1 MFDYLNKILKEG
13 EDKEYTQEQHE
24 KSLRD
29 VRKIKLI
36 LKHVRPNKSVCSF
49 YIVAFPTF
57 NEVKIFPIFTAL
69 YTPHSEFS
77 RIKKKIESVL
87 PNNIKVWEW
96 MGGGVDCDEWKELAK
111 NVTPETKSSFSEF
124 IFPEH
129 KDEEL
134 TEKWSEKYKRSI
146 DCNNPKGFS
155 QKAHC
160 QGRKKKDLDEYG
172 RTLKMARRQGVGT
185 RFPKSAIKAN
195 PGRFRKYT
203 RDMNEESLRY
213 LDRVVELCR
222 ILNEEKKPDA
232 EWEFEVKKN
241 VDKSL
246 DWVKTKDQAI
256 SYIKTLFDKIKNVS
270 DNIKYKILKYV
281 IYSFVGILS
290 ITQMN
295 NIYDGLTKEKPNLEQ
310 LKVSGGGEEKKIE
323 TQKKPEITTK
333 KRVRDYDE
341 KLTQHIKNEEGSIEN
356 RGEPVLTAYDIGDG
370 AKTIGYG
377 HAIFR
382 DKSMGNTGGDYPFI
396 PKYNKVI
403 VGKTKITKKQAEE
416 VLRDDLDKTKEQ
428 LNKILDEWEKDGIT
442 PDIDQDMYNAMISM
456 MYNMGIGNFK
466 KSQFIKYVK
475 QNELDKAKEQI
486 KKESSRS
493 FRRFPGVKKRR
504 EKESKMFGGEP
515 LNESEEKSS
524 SLKSTMLKI
533 IDNEGLIRATQRV
546 NGIERLGKIL
556 NETPEMLLT
565 KYLTK
570 KTFSTNDI
578 QRGTGGYNFKF
589 ELLSVKNYGYVHEF
603 VYSIKEGTVELIM
616 TDDDTEYNLFGNY
629 VRELES
635 WWEIQFEIR
644 DVLRDF
650 SEELCEKIKLDV
662 EDFTINYSFRGKKES
677 TILEETEDA
686 NKNRILEKQVKKLIN
701 RFTRDIEFPENFYD
715 FMVDVVEDKR
725 YDKNILKITTV
736 MKKPFSDEDS
746 INLDIIK
753 RKFMNNIRPM
763 FQNNFGR
770 FSTGSTATLQA
781 YKESKEGGYL

>member
-1 MFDYLNKILKEG
+1 MLDYLNKILKEG
-13 EDKEYTQEQHE
+13 EDNEYTQEQYD
-24 KSLRD
+24 KSQRDLRK
-29 VRKIKLI
+29 VKLI
-36 LKHVRPNKSVCSF
+36 LKHIRPDKSLCCFHV
-49 YIVAFPTF
+49 VAFPAY
-57 NEVKIFPIFTAL
+57 NEIYIYPIFSL
-69 YTPHSEFS
+69 NYTPRNELK
-77 RIKKKIESVL
+77 RIQNKVNAAL
-87 PNNIKVWEW
+87 GNNIKASEFT
-96 MGGGVDCDEWKELAK
+96 GGEVDCDVWKEL
-111 NVTPETKSSFSEF
+111 TKKMDNYQTKHSFSEF
-124 IFPEH
+124 IFPEN

-134 TEKWSEKYKRSI
+134 TEKWSQKYKKSI
-146 DCNNPKGFS
+146 DCDNPKGFS
-155 QKAHC
+155 QRAHC

-203 RDMNEESLRY
+203 REMNEESLRY

-270 DNIKYKILKYV
+270 DNIKHKILRYV
-281 IYSFVGILS
+281 IYSFVGLFT

-295 NIYDGLTKEKPNLEQ
+295 SMYDDLTKEEPNLEQ
-310 LKVSGGGEEKKIE
+310 IKAPGGGGSEKKGDTE
-323 TQKKPEITTK
+323 KKPEIQTK
-333 KRVRDYDE
+333 KRIRDYDE

-382 DKSMGNTGGDYPFI
+382 DKSIGNTGGDYPFI
-396 PKYNKVI
+396 PKYHKVI

-428 LNKILDEWEKDGIT
+428 LNKILDDWEKDGIT

-515 LNESEEKSS
+515 LNESKYEKIDTVKFLFRRVTKEE
-524 SLKSTMLKI
+524 L
-533 IDNEGLIRATQRV
+533 DDE
-546 NGIERLGKIL
+546 
-556 NETPEMLLT
+556 
-565 KYLTK
+565 
-570 KTFSTNDI
+570 
-578 QRGTGGYNFKF
+578 F
-589 ELLSVKNYGYVHEF
+589 EKNY
-603 VYSIKEGTVELIM
+603 
-616 TDDDTEYNLFGNY
+616 NY
-629 VRELES
+629 
-635 WWEIQFEIR
+635 F
-644 DVLRDF
+644 RDF
-650 SEELCEKIKLDV
+650 WGQL
-662 EDFTINYSFRGKKES
+662 TH
-677 TILEETEDA
+677 
-686 NKNRILEKQVKKLIN
+686 KN
-701 RFTRDIEFPENFYD
+701 
-715 FMVDVVEDKR
+715 
-725 YDKNILKITTV
+725 
-736 MKKPFSDEDS
+736 KPFSEFKKKYITYIMDS
-746 INLDIIK
+746 IHYRLIDGFLDTNDETGKIYDNVLEIIDDMYGDLIAK
-753 RKFMNNIRPM
+753 LWTQKTGNIV
-763 FQNNFGR
+763 
-770 FSTGSTATLQA
+770 
-781 YKESKEGGYL
+781 